1 MHKSI
6 SRERERYYEINEI
19 IIIIIII
26 IIKYRVQS
34 KKSSSPGIIYLLQN
48 TKNE

>member
-6 SRERERYYEINEI
+6 SRERERYYEINE